1 MTYKDL
7 KIIVIGGLNTDIIA
21 SGVKNLLG
29 SGELTR
35 SGTLVIGPGGKSRNM
50 AQMMAM
56 FLGKGNV
63 AMIGK
68 TSKDPFQL
76 WKIPVTALQ
85 QAGVNT
91 DFIRIHDFEETG
103 KYPGIALIP
112 VNKKGEN
119 QIYCLPGIN
128 DDFNPDDIDAADTLF
143 EIVGKNQGLLVLS
156 LELPLS
162 TAIHAIRKA
171 RSKNIRVVLDPGG
184 LDIDRDYG
192 ELLKQDIYILKPNE
206 HEAKILAGVDVKDI
220 ASAGK
225 AADIFFETGIQNAM
239 ITHGKNG
246 AYVFSGTMKKHIP
259 VPEIEIAENTD
270 ETGCGDQTTAVL
282 CAEIVSGE
290 NILQAFSTA
299 VLAGTMQYNRT
310 GIQPVSREEMNNLQ
324 ISEE

>member
-1 MTYKDL
+1 MMNDKDVN
-7 KIIVIGGLNTDIIA
+7 IIVIGGLNTDIIA

-56 FLGKGNV
+56 FLGKGRV

-68 TSKDPFQL
+68 TSKDPYHL
-76 WKIPVTALQ
+76 WKIPVTALK

-91 DFIRIHDFEETG
+91 DFIKVIDFQETG

-112 VNKKGEN
+112 VNENGEN

-128 DDFNPDDIDAADTLF
+128 DDFDADDIDAADALF
-143 EIVGKNQGLLVLS
+143 DIVGKNQGILALS

-171 RSKNIRVVLDPGG
+171 CSKNIRVVLDPGG
-184 LDIDRDYG
+184 LDIDSDYT

-206 HEAKILAGVDVKDI
+206 HEAKILTGVDVKDI
-220 ASAGK
+220 ASAKK
-225 AADIFFETGIQNAM
+225 AADIFFKTGVQNVM

-246 AYVFSGTMKKHIP
+246 AYVFSGTMEKHIP
-259 VPEIEIAENTD
+259 VPEIEIAKNTD
-270 ETGCGDQTTAVL
+270 ETGCGDQATAVL
-282 CAEIVSGE
+282 CAEIVSK
-290 NILQAFSTA
+290 NNMMQACSTA
-299 VLAGTMQYNRT
+299 VLAGTMQYNRI
-310 GIQPVSREEMNNLQ
+310 GIQPVLKEEINN
-324 ISEE
+324 IIKD